1 MQGNNQIRPPAKG
14 DGSRLD
20 ENHLFPTLQGE
31 GPYTGHPAVFVRLGG
46 CNLAC
51 KFCDTDFDEFKTL
64 AIEDIIADVKSKKHK
79 LVVVTGG
86 EPLRQPIGKLCEQL
100 IAAGHIVQLE
110 TNGMLYQPLPEG
122 VEIVCCPK
130 TGTKLDE
137 RTEARIT
144 AYKYLV
150 SNFREKYKVL
160 PPITHNKPVYVQPID
175 EYDAAKTKENYD
187 LAARIAM
194 ENGYNLSLQLHKIL
208 GIE

>member
-1 MQGNNQIRPPAKG
+1 MFGKNQIRQQEEG
-14 DGSRLD
+14 DG
-20 ENHLFPTLQGE
+20 NHLSVVAIFATIQGE
-31 GPYTGHPAVFVRLGG
+31 GPRAGQPAVFVRLGG

-51 KFCDTDFDEFKTL
+51 KFCDTDFDEFKTI

-79 LVVVTGG
+79 LVVITGG

-100 IAAGHIVQLE
+100 IAAGNIVQLE

-150 SNFREKYKVL
+150 SSSREEYKVL

-175 EYDAAKTKENYD
+175 EYDEAKTKENYD